1 MQTPIRG
8 LRAFCFAARCLS
20 FKQAAEQLYLPP
32 SAVSHQIKQLEQQLG
47 FALFQRRTRAII
59 LTNEGKNFFDAIEP
73 IITDLEQTIRT
84 FSHKDNNVTIS
95 IALPEFFASELLMPV
110 LSEWTSQHPDVNL
123 EVDTLR
129 TRTHKVRSTDL
140 SIVLSHDTP
149 VSGIATELF
158 ALEYIPACNRT
169 TYEQWQHN
177 SEQALSEL
185 PLIVHQ
191 SRPWSWHQWAEYHY
205 AGDFAPK
212 QIIQLDSMF
221 GVARAAQQ
229 GMGVALIPMPIS
241 RTWFNEGLLWPLVNK
256 PLWTKDKYYLVEH
269 EVAEPDSPLADFT
282 QWVINTYKQ

>member
-20 FKQAAEQLYLPP
+20 FKQAAEQLYLTP

-129 TRTHKVRSTDL
+129 TRTQKVRSTDL

-149 VSGIATELF
+149 VSGWGIIASMTSWPPPVLARRAVASLTQLKCKPSIRSELMKT
-158 ALEYIPACNRT
+158 IPA
-169 TYEQWQHN
+169 
-177 SEQALSEL
+177 
-185 PLIVHQ
+185 
-191 SRPWSWHQWAEYHY
+191 
-205 AGDFAPK
+205 AP
-212 QIIQLDSMF
+212 
-221 GVARAAQQ
+221 APR
-229 GMGVALIPMPIS
+229 
-241 RTWFNEGLLWPLVNK
+241 R
-256 PLWTKDKYYLVEH
+256 
-269 EVAEPDSPLADFT
+269 
-282 QWVINTYKQ
+282 

>member
-20 FKQAAEQLYLPP
+20 FKQAAEQLYLTP
-32 SAVSHQIKQLEQQLG
+32 SAVSHQIKQLEEQLG

-95 IALPEFFASELLMPV
+95 IALPEFFASELLMPK
-110 LSEWTSQHPDVNL
+110 LGQWTAANPDVNL

-129 TRTHKVRSTDL
+129 TRTQKVRSTDL
-140 SIVLSHDTP
+140 SIVLSHDVP
-149 VSGIATELF
+149 ASGIATELF
-158 ALEYIPACNRT
+158 ALEYIPACNRALHQ
-169 TYEQWQHN
+169 QWQN
-177 SEQALSEL
+177 APYEALQEV

-205 AGDFAPK
+205 EGDFAPK

-221 GVARAAQQ
+221 AVARAAQQ
-229 GMGVALIPMPIS
+229 GMGIALIPMPIS
-241 RTWFNEGLLWPLVNK
+241 RSWFNEGMLWPLVNK
-256 PLWTKDKYYLVEH
+256 PLWTKDKYFLVEH
-269 EVAEPDSPLADFT
+269 EVSEKNSPLASFT
-282 QWVINTYKQ
+282 NWVVETFKG